1 MIAFKLM
8 AIRKN
13 GTLGSLFIDKRKKVA
28 VGEWMTAKCVPTK
41 GFKVRTGF
49 HSMLTRYAPHLSQK
63 GRVWVKVELA
73 GKIEVH
79 DRPATQGGRWLTS
92 EKMRVLEIL

>member
-28 VGEWMTAKCVPTK
+28 VGEWMTAQCVPTK

-49 HSMLTRYAPHLSQK
+49 HSMLTPKAPHLSRK

-73 GKIEVH
+73 GKIQLEQ
-79 DRPATQGGRWLTS
+79 RPETQGGMWLVS